1 MSDVSNKL
9 ATVSQVKSVKDR
21 IVRSDWNETNTNSM
35 AYIKNLPR
43 GYASFSSTTPLGQ
56 AADSYGNITINKS
69 ELSDYDWE
77 VAHKFNEYLNLYK
90 DDKCI
95 RSFNCDEMQKV
106 IERGDI
112 TYDLP
117 ENYGRV
123 TISDRTSAIYISPN
137 GKDYNRVKFQGITY
151 YLAAGACYPFYNSL
165 RLPLAQPKKDVVIAY
180 GKSEEEVIPCDS
192 VRVTDSNGDVTQQ
205 YTVNVADGAITLTP
219 IEN

>member
-1 MSDVSNKL
+1 
-9 ATVSQVKSVKDR
+9 
-21 IVRSDWNETNTNSM
+21 
-35 AYIKNLPR
+35 
-43 GYASFSSTTPLGQ
+43 
-56 AADSYGNITINKS
+56 
-69 ELSDYDWE
+69 
-77 VAHKFNEYLNLYK
+77 
-90 DDKCI
+90 
-95 RSFNCDEMQKV
+95 MQKV